1 MSTPDDHAPREQ
13 LLRAVIAMMLTGI
26 GLASGAGIPAL
37 ARLAGVAGGIGANW
51 LSNLSEDLYRNAC
64 DRTFHPDNELN
75 HDLAWAL
82 ATALPAAI
90 RSGRRQWRQSENRQ
104 RLRRSA
110 DRDERDEARH
120 MRLSLRWLSRDARRV
135 LTEETLCA
143 ALPDAHGQLH
153 TLAHSTLVAEA
164 QAQKLLA
171 DRLEPYLKGR
181 SPAFR
186 AFVVEREHQ
195 C

>member
-1 MSTPDDHAPREQ
+1 MPDDHAPREQ
-13 LLRAVIAMMLTGI
+13 LLRAVIAVTLTGI
-26 GLASGAGIPAL
+26 GLASGASIPAL
-37 ARLAGVAGGIGANW
+37 ARLAGVVGGIGANW
-51 LSNLSEDLYRNAC
+51 LSNLTEDLYRNAC

-82 ATALPAAI
+82 VTALPAAI
-90 RSGRRQWRQSENRQ
+90 RSVRRQWRQSENHQ

-110 DRDERDEARH
+110 DCDERYEAERTL
-120 MRLSLRWLSRDARRV
+120 MSLRWLNQDARRV
-135 LTEETLCA
+135 LTEEALCA

-153 TLAHSTLVAEA
+153 TLAHSTPVAEA
-164 QAQKLLA
+164 QAQALKLLA

-186 AFVVEREHQ
+186 AFVVE
-195 C
+195 